1 MKRRRTRRIINAD
14 VMPALRLSITYET
27 SMSRRDGLCFDG
39 EADFVGDGFD
49 FARGQRAH
57 AVCEADEE

>member
-1 MKRRRTRRIINAD
+1 MKRRRTRRIEAD
-14 VMPALRLSITYET
+14 VMPALRLSITYEAL
-27 SMSRRDGLCFDG
+27 MSDDGSCFDG

-49 FARGQRAH
+49 FAGRQLAH